1 MIQGGSKWLWR
12 EFDKYSHFSQ
22 PDAIRYHQAHNIM
35 FIAAAIATSTLKDYN
50 EDAML
55 ILEHGDLSE

>member
-1 MIQGGSKWLWR
+1 
-12 EFDKYSHFSQ
+12 
-22 PDAIRYHQAHNIM
+22 M